1 MTGTVRISA
10 ICVDNK
16 PGETGANLER
26 IAHWSRRAA
35 DEGARLALFPELSL
49 TGFVPNH
56 PTGDHAA
63 WLRAA
68 LLEARRMALPLV
80 GDTVTALCAIARD
93 TGLLI
98 SAGMLEDA
106 GSVLHNTQI
115 LAGPEGL
122 LGVWRK
128 MHVPMFEMPFYNG
141 GPAVEAVTTP
151 AGRIGA
157 NICFDALMPESTRL
171 LAVSGVEIVLFPFA
185 ADPPPCTPAGWAA
198 WAGPALRA
206 RCQENGVFGVACNYT
221 GHVECAGVTQDF
233 PGGAIVVGPRGE
245 VIAEWDG
252 PAGTAGMLL
261 ADLDAGMLL
270 AARAEPEYLFRFRR
284 PELYTSLTLGFPPG
298 NPGNDPCNDKVSPTV
313 SGAHRTRR
321 EGAT

>member
-1 MTGTVRISA
+1 MTETVRIAA

-26 IAHWSRRAA
+26 IAHWARRAVK
-35 DEGARLALFPELSL
+35 EGASLALFPELSL

-56 PTGDHAA
+56 PLGDHAA

-68 LLEARRMALPLV
+68 LLEARRMAQPLD
-80 GDTVTALCAIARD
+80 GEAIASLIAISRD
-93 TGLLI
+93 TGLLL
-98 SAGMLEDA
+98 STGMLEDA
-106 GSVLHNTQI
+106 GGVLHNTQV
-115 LAGPEGL
+115 LAGPGGL
-122 LGVWRK
+122 LGAWRK

-141 GPAVEAVTTP
+141 GPAVEAATTP

-185 ADPPPCTPAGWAA
+185 ADPPPCTPAGWSA

-206 RCQENGVFGVACNYT
+206 RCQENGVFGIACNYT

-233 PGGAIVVGPRGE
+233 PGGAMAVDPRGA

-252 PAGTAGMLL
+252 DPGSPGLLL
-261 ADLDAGMLL
+261 ANLDAQTLL
-270 AARAEPEYLFRFRR
+270 EARAEPEYLFRFRR
-284 PELYTSLTLGFPPG
+284 PELYAAL
-298 NPGNDPCNDKVSPTV
+298 V
-313 SGAHRTRR
+313 R
-321 EGAT
+321 